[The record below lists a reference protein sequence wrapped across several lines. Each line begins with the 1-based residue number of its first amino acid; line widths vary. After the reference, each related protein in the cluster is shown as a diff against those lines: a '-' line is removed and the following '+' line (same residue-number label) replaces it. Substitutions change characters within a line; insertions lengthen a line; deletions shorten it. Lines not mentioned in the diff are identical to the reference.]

1 MTLHAATFARVR
13 PFPAR
18 QKCRGLRVTGERAS
32 AVRGRGQKE
41 RVREPK
47 FFIAE
52 ESMAVAVRNVISK
65 AKTRMSLDVLAM
77 LKMDHREVD
86 ALFMAVSKLSE
97 RAFEQRRKLAEKIC
111 EALQVHSQF
120 EQNVFYPPFRH
131 RAEDHDERETVLE
144 AFEEHAQVDTL
155 VSEIQEMDPRD
166 ERYEAKLM
174 VLMDNVK
181 HHVKEEEHEMFPI
194 AKELFEK
201 EELVEM
207 GKRLMDMKRRA
218 GMKVHK

>member
-1 MTLHAATFARVR
+1 
-13 PFPAR
+13 
-18 QKCRGLRVTGERAS
+18 
-32 AVRGRGQKE
+32 
-41 RVREPK
+41 
-47 FFIAE
+47 
-52 ESMAVAVRNVISK
+52 MAVAVRNVIGK
-65 AKTRMSLDVLAM
+65 AKTRLSSDVITM

-120 EQNVFYPPFRH
+120 EQNVFYPPFRQ

-155 VSEIQEMDPRD
+155 VGEIQEMDPRD

-201 EELVEM
+201 EELIEM
-207 GKRLMDMKRRA
+207 GKRLMEMKRRA

>member
-1 MTLHAATFARVR
+1 
-13 PFPAR
+13 
-18 QKCRGLRVTGERAS
+18 
-32 AVRGRGQKE
+32 
-41 RVREPK
+41 
-47 FFIAE
+47 
-52 ESMAVAVRNVISK
+52 MAVAVRNVISK

-201 EELVEM
+201 EELIEM

-218 GMKVHK
+218 GMKCTNETNARKLRDASGRGLFLDAFYDCAEGLHVAQVVGFFSRSL